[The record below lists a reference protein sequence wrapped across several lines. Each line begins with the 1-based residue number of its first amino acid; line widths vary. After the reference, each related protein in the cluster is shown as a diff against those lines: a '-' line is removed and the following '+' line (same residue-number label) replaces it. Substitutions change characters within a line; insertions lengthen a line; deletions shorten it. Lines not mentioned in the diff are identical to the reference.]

1 MEGGRWRDVGEGELT
16 QAELVGLLASVGRR
30 DETAFAQL
38 YEATCARLFGMVL
51 RIVRH
56 QDVAEE
62 VVQEAYV
69 RIWHS
74 AGQFNPD
81 LAAPIAWMASI
92 ARKRAIDV
100 VRKRGEPLNGE
111 AAVASDTPEP
121 IARQEMSE
129 DLSSLLACV
138 GRLDPEAQK
147 LVLLAYYNGWSRA
160 QLAEKFALPPDA
172 VRASLRQSMMDLR
185 PCLGLA

>member
-1 MEGGRWRDVGEGELT
+1 MVT
-16 QAELVGLLASVGRR
+16 QAELVGLLDSVGRR
-30 DETAFAQL
+30 DEAAFEAL
-38 YEATCARLFGMVL
+38 YAATRAWLFGVVL

-62 VVQEAYV
+62 IVQEAYV

-81 LAAPIAWMASI
+81 LAAPVAWMVSI

-100 VRKRGEPLNGE
+100 VRKRGEPLDKA

-121 IARQEMSE
+121 IARGEMSE
-129 DLSSLLACV
+129 DLGDLLACV
-138 GRLDPEAQK
+138 GRLDPDAQK

-160 QLAEKFALPPDA
+160 RLAEKFALPPDT
-172 VRASLRQSMMDLR
+172 VQASLRQSMMEIR